1 MNKSESKYFNTAQ
14 LMDEA
19 LIALLK
25 KKDFEFITVKEICEK
40 AGVNRS
46 TFYLHYENLGDL
58 LAETTEMI
66 NKRFQEGYKKT
77 FIDVS
82 MGSVDDVFFITPEY
96 IKPYL
101 NFVKENKELFKLI
114 HEKPQIFN
122 NQRAFE
128 RLYLDLFSH
137 ILDKFGVDEKEKP
150 YIFAFYTQGVL
161 AVVMK
166 WVNRGC
172 KEDVDFIMEM
182 ITGVVR
188 YSPRG
193 N

>member
-82 MGSVDDVFFITPEY
+82 MGSVDDVFLITPEY

-128 RLYLDLFSH
+128 RLYSELFSH

-166 WVNRGC
+166 WVNQGC

-188 YSPRG
+188 YSSRDD
-193 N
+193 

>member
-66 NKRFQEGYKKT
+66 NKRFREGYKKT

-82 MGSVDDVFFITPEY
+82 MGSVDDVFLITPEY

-128 RLYLDLFSH
+128 RLYSELFSH

-166 WVNRGC
+166 WVNQGC

-188 YSPRG
+188 YSPRA

>member
-82 MGSVDDVFFITPEY
+82 MGSVDDVFLITPEY

-128 RLYLDLFSH
+128 RLYSELFSH

-166 WVNRGC
+166 WVNQGC

-188 YSPRG
+188 YSSRED
-193 N
+193 